1 MRHVEQVS
9 RPLQK
14 KQRPRHWDGEVQN
27 DRPFQEFERLKASF
41 DIARP
46 PPQLFSGTAMRN

>member
-1 MRHVEQVS
+1 
-9 RPLQK
+9 LQK
-14 KQRPRHWDGEVQN
+14 KQRPRHWDGDVQSEGTL
-27 DRPFQEFERLKASF
+27 QEFERIKALF